1 MRLDGKSC
9 KEDWLMINT
18 KDINEA
24 RKEIQ
29 KLVRA
34 EEKIVVYAQDDD
46 FNRKIFEIKNVDMVV
61 GLEIG
66 GRDRLKQRSS
76 GMNEVIAKLAKKNN
90 IEIGIDLSKIRGL
103 NPLEKGKVLSR
114 IRQNISLCKRTKAR
128 IVILGIDSKE
138 ANSLIVSLGGD
149 TQQGKLAYNKA

>member
-1 MRLDGKSC
+1 
-9 KEDWLMINT
+9 
-18 KDINEA
+18 
-24 RKEIQ
+24 
-29 KLVRA
+29 
-34 EEKIVVYAQDDD
+34 
-46 FNRKIFEIKNVDMVV
+46 
-61 GLEIG
+61 
-66 GRDRLKQRSS
+66 
-76 GMNEVIAKLAKKNN
+76 MNEVIAKLAKKNN

-138 ANSLIVSLGGD
+138 ANSLIVSLGGN

>member
-1 MRLDGKSC
+1 MWLDGEPC

-34 EEKIVVYAQDDD
+34 GEKIVVYAQDDD

-61 GLEIG
+61 GLEMV
-66 GRDRLKQRSS
+66 GRDRLKQRGS
-76 GMNEVIAKLAKKNN
+76 GMNEVIAKLAKSNN
-90 IEIGIDLSKIRGL
+90 IEIGIDLSKIKGL
-103 NPLEKGKVLSR
+103 NLLEKGKVLSR
-114 IRQNISLCKRTKAR
+114 IRQNISLCKRTEAR
-128 IVILGIDSKE
+128 IVVLNTGEKE
-138 ANSLIVSLGGD
+138 VMSFMISLEGSTL
-149 TQQGKLAYNKA
+149 QAKNAFEA

>member
-1 MRLDGKSC
+1 MWLDGEPC

-34 EEKIVVYAQDDD
+34 GEKIVVYAQDDD

-66 GRDRLKQRSS
+66 GRDRLKQRGS
-76 GMNEVIAKLAKKNN
+76 GMNEVIAKLAKSND
-90 IEIGIDLSKIRGL
+90 IEIGIDLSKIKEL
-103 NPLEKGKVLSR
+103 NLLEKGKVLSR
-114 IRQNISLCKRTKAR
+114 IRQNISLCKRTGAR
-128 IVILGIDSKE
+128 IVVLNANEKE
-138 ANSLIVSLGGD
+138 VMSFIISLEGSTLQAKNAFG
-149 TQQGKLAYNKA
+149 A

>member
-9 KEDWLMINT
+9 KEDKLMINT

-66 GRDRLKQRSS
+66 GRDRLKQRGS

-138 ANSLIVSLGGD
+138 ANSLIVSLDGN

>member
-1 MRLDGKSC
+1 MWLDGEPC

-34 EEKIVVYAQDDD
+34 GEKVIVEAGDDD

-61 GLEIG
+61 GLEMEG
-66 GRDRLKQRSS
+66 KDRLKQRGS
-76 GMNEVIAKLAKKNN
+76 GMNEVIAKLAKSND
-90 IEIGIDLSKIRGL
+90 IEIGIDLSKIKEL
-103 NPLEKGKVLSR
+103 NLLEKGKVLSR
-114 IRQNISLCKRTKAR
+114 IRQNISLCKRTGAR
-128 IVILGIDSKE
+128 IVVLNANEKE
-138 ANSLIVSLGGD
+138 VMSFIISLEGSTLQAKNASG
-149 TQQGKLAYNKA
+149 A

>member
-1 MRLDGKSC
+1 MDGKSC
-9 KEDWLMINT
+9 KEDKLMINT

-34 EEKIVVYAQDDD
+34 GEKVIVEARDDD

-66 GRDRLKQRSS
+66 GKDRLKQRSS

-90 IEIGIDLSKIRGL
+90 IEIGIDLSKIKGL
-103 NPLEKGKVLSR
+103 NLLEKGKVLSR
-114 IRQNISLCKRTKAR
+114 IRQNISLCKRTGAR
-128 IVILGIDSKE
+128 IVILDIDGKE
-138 ANSLIVSLGGD
+138 ANSLIVSLGGN
-149 TQQGKLAYNKA
+149 TQQGKAAYNKA

>member
-9 KEDWLMINT
+9 KEDKLMINT

-34 EEKIVVYAQDDD
+34 GEKVIVEARDDD

-66 GRDRLKQRSS
+66 GKDRLKQRSS

-90 IEIGIDLSKIRGL
+90 IEIGIDLSKIKGL
-103 NPLEKGKVLSR
+103 NLLEKGEVLSR
-114 IRQNISLCKRTKAR
+114 IRQNISLCKRTGAR
-128 IVILGIDSKE
+128 IVILDIDGKE
-138 ANSLIVSLGGD
+138 ANSLIVSLGGN
-149 TQQGKLAYNKA
+149 TQQGKAAYNKA

>member
-9 KEDWLMINT
+9 KEDKLMINT

-34 EEKIVVYAQDDD
+34 GEKVIVEARDDD

-66 GRDRLKQRSS
+66 GKDRLKQRSS

-90 IEIGIDLSKIRGL
+90 IEIGIDLSKIKGL
-103 NPLEKGKVLSR
+103 NLLEKGKVLSR
-114 IRQNISLCKRTKAR
+114 IRQNISLCKRTGAR
-128 IVILGIDSKE
+128 IVILDIDGKE
-138 ANSLIVSLGGD
+138 ANSLIVSLGGN
-149 TQQGKLAYNKA
+149 TQQGKAAYNKA

>member
-1 MRLDGKSC
+1 MWLDGEPC

-34 EEKIVVYAQDDD
+34 GEKVIVEAGDDD

-61 GLEIG
+61 GLEMEG
-66 GRDRLKQRSS
+66 KDRLKQRGS
-76 GMNEVIAKLAKKNN
+76 GMNEVIAKLAKSND
-90 IEIGIDLSKIRGL
+90 IEIGIDLSKIKEL
-103 NPLEKGKVLSR
+103 NLLEKGKVLSR
-114 IRQNISLCKRTKAR
+114 IRQNISLCKRTGAR
-128 IVILGIDSKE
+128 IVVLNANEKE
-138 ANSLIVSLGGD
+138 VMSFIISLEGSTLQAKNAFG
-149 TQQGKLAYNKA
+149 A

>member
-1 MRLDGKSC
+1 MWLDGEPC

-34 EEKIVVYAQDDD
+34 GEKIVVYAQDDD

-66 GRDRLKQRSS
+66 GRDRLKQRGS
-76 GMNEVIAKLAKKNN
+76 GMNEVIAKLAKSND
-90 IEIGIDLSKIRGL
+90 IEIGIDLSKIKEL
-103 NPLEKGKVLSR
+103 NLLIIQVTCIIIQVTFKLFKSWLLNYFM
-114 IRQNISLCKRTKAR
+114 NI
-128 IVILGIDSKE
+128 
-138 ANSLIVSLGGD
+138 
-149 TQQGKLAYNKA
+149 

>member
-1 MRLDGKSC
+1 MWLDGEPC

-34 EEKIVVYAQDDD
+34 GEKIVVYAQDDD

-61 GLEIG
+61 GLEMV
-66 GRDRLKQRSS
+66 GRDRLKQRGS
-76 GMNEVIAKLAKKNN
+76 GMNEVIAKLAKSND
-90 IEIGIDLSKIRGL
+90 IEIGIDLSKIKGL
-103 NPLEKGKVLSR
+103 NLLERGKVLSR
-114 IRQNISLCKRTKAR
+114 IRQNISLCKRTGAR
-128 IVILGIDSKE
+128 IVVLNANEKE
-138 ANSLIVSLGGD
+138 VMSFIISLEGSTL
-149 TQQGKLAYNKA
+149 QAKNAFEA